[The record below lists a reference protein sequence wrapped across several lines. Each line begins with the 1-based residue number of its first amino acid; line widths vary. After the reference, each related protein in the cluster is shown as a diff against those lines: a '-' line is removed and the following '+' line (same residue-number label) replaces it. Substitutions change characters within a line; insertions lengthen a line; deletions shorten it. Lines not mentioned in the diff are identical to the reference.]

1 MLTLYKDFA
10 MSGQG
15 YEELKILNNKLDELF
30 NKYLN
35 LKTEYTDLKTR
46 NEALKNKLQERDAR
60 LKEVEIKYER
70 LKLSGALLGEGEN
83 AGEAKKKITE
93 LVREI
98 DRCVAL
104 LNR

>member
-1 MLTLYKDFA
+1 

-15 YEELKILNNKLDELF
+15 YEELIILNRKLDELLDR
-30 NKYLN
+30 YQN
-35 LKTEYTDLKTR
+35 LKHEVADLKSG
-46 NEALKNKLQERDAR
+46 NEVLKGIVAEREDK
-60 LKEVEIKYER
+60 LKELEIKYER
-70 LKLSGALLGEGEN
+70 IKLSGALLGEGEH
-83 AGEAKKKITE
+83 ALEAKKKITE

>member
-1 MLTLYKDFA
+1 

-15 YEELKILNNKLDELF
+15 YEELKLLNRKLDELLD
-30 NKYLN
+30 KYKN
-35 LKTEYTDLKTR
+35 LKEEYKNLKNG
-46 NEALKNKLQERDAR
+46 NEALKNTLQERDAR
-60 LKEVEIKYER
+60 IKDLEIKYER
-70 LKLSGALLGEGEN
+70 TKLLGALLGEGEN
-83 AGEAKKKITE
+83 AGEARKKITE

>member
-1 MLTLYKDFA
+1 

-15 YEELKILNNKLDELF
+15 YEELIVLNRKLDELF
-30 NKYLN
+30 SRYN
-35 LKTEYTDLKTR
+35 DLKSELMIVKTG
-46 NEALKNKLQERDAR
+46 NEALKSELQVREQRI
-60 LKEVEIKYER
+60 KELEIKYER
-70 LKLSGALLGEGEN
+70 VKFSGALLGEGEN
-83 AGEAKKKITE
+83 ALEAKKKIGD

>member
-1 MLTLYKDFA
+1 

-15 YEELKILNNKLDELF
+15 YEELKLLNRKLDEL
-30 NKYLN
+30 LN
-35 LKTEYTDLKTR
+35 RYNDLKAVNR
-46 NEALKNKLQERDAR
+46 ELGRKNDELGLK
-60 LKEVEIKYER
+60 LKEHEEKIMQTETEFER
-70 LKLSGALLGEGEN
+70 LKLSGALLGGGEN
-83 AGEAKKKITE
+83 VTEAKKKITE

>member
-1 MLTLYKDFA
+1 

-15 YEELKILNNKLDELF
+15 YEELLILNRKLDELIDRY
-30 NKYLN
+30 NS
-35 LKTEYTDLKTR
+35 LKREVEDLRKDNQVLRTV
-46 NEALKNKLQERDAR
+46 LQD
-60 LKEVEIKYER
+60 KEEKIKELEIKYER
-70 LKLSGALLGEGEN
+70 IKLSGALLGEGEN
-83 AGEAKKKITE
+83 AGEARKKITE